1 MSKSE
6 VPSFSV
12 LHVATAMSWR
22 GGEQQVAYLTSEL
35 QKKGVR
41 QYVLCTADSAM
52 EQYCVDHHLPYF
64 TAVKRSSFDISYA
77 KRIKDIC
84 KSNSIDLIHT
94 HDSHAHSFAVYAAVL
109 FSCKSKIIVSRRVDF
124 KVSNNP
130 FSRFKYNHK
139 SVARI
144 LCVSE
149 KIREITAE
157 AVTDTSRLVTVHS
170 GIDASRFEG
179 KVATGKLHAEY
190 NLAPG
195 IRLVGNVSALAPHK
209 DYPTFLRTA
218 ALLKEKLKDVRWL
231 IIGDGPEK
239 ETIEK
244 TIAEL
249 ALQDVVIMT
258 GFRNDIPDILPELDV
273 MLITSETEGL
283 GTTILDAFACRV
295 PVVATSAGGI
305 PEIVLHQQT
314 GLLAAVGDT
323 VTLANE
329 VEQLLHNGELR
340 SRLTE
345 GAMKHLELFSREAT
359 AWHTLREYVA
369 VTGADL

>member
-1 MSKSE
+1 MSKVE
-6 VPSFSV
+6 APSFSV
-12 LHVATAMSWR
+12 LHVATAMTWR

-41 QYVLCTADSAM
+41 QFVLCTADSAM
-52 EQYCVDHHLPYF
+52 EQYCIDHHILYF

-77 KRIKDIC
+77 KKISDIC

-124 KVSNNP
+124 KVSSNP
-130 FSRFKYNHK
+130 LSRFKYNHK

-149 KIREITAE
+149 KIREITSE
-157 AVTDTSRLVTVHS
+157 AVADTSRLVTVHS

-179 KVATGKLHAEY
+179 KVSTGKLHSEY
-190 NLAPG
+190 HLAPE

-209 DYPTFLRTA
+209 DFPTFLRTVK
-218 ALLKEKLKDVRWL
+218 LLKDQLKDVRWM

-239 ETIEK
+239 EAVGKLIT
-244 TIAEL
+244 EL

-258 GFRNDIPDILPELDV
+258 GFRNDIPEILPELDV
-273 MLITSETEGL
+273 MLITSSTEGL
-283 GTTILDAFACRV
+283 GTTILDAFACKV
-295 PVVATSAGGI
+295 PVVATAAGGI
-305 PEIVLHQQT
+305 PEIVLHQKT
-314 GLLAAVGDT
+314 GLLASVGDA
-323 VTLANE
+323 VTLADA
-329 VEQLLHNGELR
+329 VQQLLNNGELR
-340 SRLTE
+340 NQLVK
-345 GAMKHLELFSREAT
+345 GALQHLELFSREAT
-359 AWHTLREYVA
+359 AANTLREYVA
-369 VTGADL
+369 VTGVNL